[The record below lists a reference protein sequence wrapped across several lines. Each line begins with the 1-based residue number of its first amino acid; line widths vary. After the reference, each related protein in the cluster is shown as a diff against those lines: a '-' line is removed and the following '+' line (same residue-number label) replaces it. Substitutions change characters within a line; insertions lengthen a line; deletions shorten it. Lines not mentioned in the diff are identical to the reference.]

1 MHFPDES
8 PPATNN
14 EEAGLLLLRLL
25 QGVNPDELA
34 RVLALAGNTASS
46 QKAAL
51 KTEGVQVQHT
61 ELESTPVQ
69 LDAPTAQGHAAP
81 EPTGPSCTSSDQE
94 LLAVSD
100 SPRAQFAGEWREIGH
115 ADPLQTASKL
125 ATSQKRRETP
135 EPTDDP
141 SYNTPAQELRTTSY
155 PTQSLTQEWQSQ
167 NLKKEESLTPLRTVG
182 KPPTAQ
188 RRDEMLDSWLPL
200 GIRERESSQ
209 PIRIVSEPTA
219 IPGQALDSWQPPSRT
234 ERELAE
240 IIQSLREP
248 ATSRRREEALDSQ
261 QPQTWSER
269 EVAELIQSLRLRA
282 PAVPQRREETLDS
295 SGLPGW
301 NEVPQTAPDSL
312 ATEGR
317 YPIWTAAIPRQEGE
331 RGYTLATT
339 SASAR
344 FSTTTTQERQVPLLV
359 RTPTPREEER
369 ERDSVPEI
377 TSGWFDTATAQ
388 SQQETRESIEAR
400 LSTAKRAGTAPNPTQ
415 ANPTLTD
422 ASTCKG
428 CTCCHILRQKLEY
441 ERERGKPL
449 DKRVPIEV
457 WENIFQYLYPS
468 QLARVSQVSKAFYN
482 IVDGLSLWLKIY
494 SIGRLSSPRQDI
506 GFGVITPKR
515 LMLFVIACSFCI
527 CEQCFH
533 FCDGENALG
542 RLAAMPLPV
551 PLWRILWTTSWKYL
565 YNNIS
570 SLVQQG
576 VDLNVS
582 EPKIRLCLSC
592 RRTVNEL
599 FPESPPAHV
608 TNRYLSKRELKEL
621 YHLGDKSIQ
630 GIADRRGINPVTYS
644 EEDAWKRSRWMYG
657 GTVGFEAIPKPLAKP
672 TKAMKHRLRGYLS
685 KYG

>member
-1 MHFPDES
+1 MHFSDES

-34 RVLALAGNTASS
+34 RVFALAGNTASS

-51 KTEGVQVQHT
+51 KTEGLQVQHT

-69 LDAPTAQGHAAP
+69 IDAPTAQGHAAP

-94 LLAVSD
+94 LRAVSD
-100 SPRAQFAGEWREIGH
+100 SPRPQFSGEWREIGH
-115 ADPLQTASKL
+115 ADPLLTASKL
-125 ATSQKRRETP
+125 ATSQKRKETP

-141 SYNTPAQELRTTSY
+141 SYNTPAQELRTTFY
-155 PTQSLTQEWQSQ
+155 PTQSLTEEWQSQ

-200 GIRERESSQ
+200 SMRERESSQ

-219 IPGQALDSWQPPSRT
+219 VPGQEALDSWQPPSRT

-248 ATSRRREEALDSQ
+248 ATSRRREEALDSR
-261 QPQTWSER
+261 QPRTWSER
-269 EVAELIQSLRLRA
+269 EVAELIQSLRLRDL
-282 PAVPQRREETLDS
+282 AVPQTREETLES
-295 SGLPGW
+295 SGLSDW
-301 NEVPQTAPDSL
+301 SEVLQTAPDPL
-312 ATEGR
+312 AIEGR
-317 YPIWTAAIPRQEGE
+317 YSFRTAAIPRQEGE
-331 RGYTLATT
+331 RGYILATT
-339 SASAR
+339 SASTPAR
-344 FSTTTTQERQVPLLV
+344 FSTTTTQERQVPLLLV

-369 ERDSVPEI
+369 DR
-377 TSGWFDTATAQ
+377 DTATAQ
-388 SQQETRESIEAR
+388 SQQETRESIKVR
-400 LSTAKRAGTAPNPTQ
+400 LSTAKTAETAPNPTQ
-415 ANPTLTD
+415 ANPTFKN

-468 QLARVSQVSKAFYN
+468 QLARVSQVSKTFYY

-494 SIGRLSSPRQDI
+494 TIGRLSSPRQDI

-527 CEQCFH
+527 CEQCFR

-630 GIADRRGINPVTYS
+630 GIANRRGISPVTYS

-672 TKAMKHRLRGYLS
+672 TKVMKLRLRGYLS